1 VPEAEAGPVVKV
13 DGAVL
18 AAMAVPEAGAAT
30 GVQVVNLVRAA
41 RAGAPARQGS
51 RVNQASRDNPANP
64 GDLAPKT
71 SSSQSPACARGRKD
85 AIHPAPL

>member
-51 RVNQASRDNPANP
+51 RVNQASRDNPA
-64 GDLAPKT
+64 DLARTT
-71 SSSQSPACARGRKD
+71 SSSRSPACARGRKD
-85 AIHPAPL
+85 AIHQAPL